1 MHEPSTT
8 ADFGERVRFYR
19 EAAGMSRPVF
29 GELCGRS
36 KDWAKAIENGDIGMP
51 GLKLLIRMAELLD
64 VSLGQLTGMQQLSET
79 TYTKV
84 RHEKAAEIARL
95 LATYPIIDRD
105 REPVPAAELTA
116 QVAQAWQV
124 WHGSTCQRD
133 AIAVVLPRLLDDA
146 RRAAKL
152 HEGRDRR
159 LSLTALAQV
168 YHLAQLYLSFQP
180 MPEMIYL
187 TGDRAMQA
195 AQDADSPQAV
205 AAAAWYLNHVYRDA
219 GEQAEGRIELA
230 HQASRLLSPDRD
242 ETDRSLYGLLQLAV
256 ALSYAKTGRRGDAER
271 HWDEAG
277 RAADSL
283 SGHHPWLL
291 FGRGMVDAY
300 AVTIYNDLTHAYEA
314 TRQVNRLDL
323 RRAVPSL
330 TRSSYHLIEAA
341 RAYHLRKEPIA
352 AMSLLRQAYEMSPD
366 TSQYNLFTR
375 SAVLQM
381 MTGPTPAVRDD
392 ARALARKLRLPEA
405 A

>member
-8 ADFGERVRFYR
+8 ATFGERVRKYR

-29 GELCGRS
+29 GELCGKS
-36 KDWAKAIENGDIGMP
+36 GAWAKAIETGGIGMP
-51 GLKLLIRMAELLD
+51 GLRMLIRMAELLG
-64 VSLGQLTGMQQLSET
+64 VGLGDLTGLQKLSET

-84 RHEKAAEIARL
+84 RHDKAAEIARL
-95 LATYPIIDRD
+95 LATYPIINRD
-105 REPVPAAELTA
+105 REPVPAVELA
-116 QVAQAWQV
+116 ANVAQAWQV
-124 WHGSTCQRD
+124 WHGSAHQRD
-133 AIAVVLPRLLDDA
+133 AIAVILPRLLEDA

-187 TGDRAMQA
+187 TGDRAMHA
-195 AQDADSPQAV
+195 AQDADSPHAI
-205 AAAAWYLNHVYRDA
+205 AAAWYVNHVYRDA

-230 HQASRLLSPDRD
+230 HQASALLSPERS
-242 ETDRSLYGLLQLAV
+242 ETDRALFGLLQLAM
-256 ALSYAKTGRRGDAER
+256 ALSYARTGRQGDAER
-271 HWDEAG
+271 HWDEAS

-283 SGHHPWLL
+283 AGHHPWLL

-300 AVTIYNDLTHAYEA
+300 AVTIYNDLTHSYEA
-314 TRQVNRLDL
+314 TRHVNRLDL
-323 RRAVPSL
+323 HHAVPSL
-330 TRSSYHLIEAA
+330 TRSSFHVIEAA

-352 AMSLLRQAYEMSPD
+352 AMSLLRQAYEISPD
-366 TSQYNLFTR
+366 TSRYNLFTR

-381 MTGPTPAVRDD
+381 MTGSTPAVRDD